1 VNGGIARDFSALRVG
16 DVCGVV
22 GLVGLRV
29 PLAGGASSSDEE
41 DDEEDALCLRGRPR
55 RRVGVSARVELI
67 WKSEKKKV
75 KTIEKTRERDF
86 HRQTK
91 KMRTSSK
98 CTVCRQ
104 SLRGAN

>member
-22 GLVGLRV
+22 GFVGLRV

-41 DDEEDALCLRGRPR
+41 DDEDALCLRGRPR

-67 WKSEKKKV
+67 WKSEK
-75 KTIEKTRERDF
+75 E
-86 HRQTK
+86 TK
-91 KMRTSSK
+91 K
-98 CTVCRQ
+98 
-104 SLRGAN
+104 